1 MRRLLPIIAVFV
13 GLASIAVLV
22 LFELIKTPKQETE
35 MIEREDEA
43 MSKVPD
49 DTGEMARWV
58 P

>member
-1 MRRLLPIIAVFV
+1 MRRLLAIIAVFV

-22 LFELIKTPKQETE
+22 IFELMKTPKQEAE
-35 MIEREDEA
+35 MIEREDKA

-49 DTGEMARWV
+49 DPREMARWV